1 MNTNDENTGYSSDEG
16 CELTRT
22 TSVYVPPKESEA
34 PKVSG
39 TQGASGTQGVS
50 EAQGASGTQ
59 GVSEAQGVSGTQGVS
74 EAQRVSEPTGIERD
88 FVNSVKKN
96 LQSNMDSANSAAV
109 DVWATQGTSGLLNHI
124 MTDDNGNQISY
135 AESRARYG

>member
-39 TQGASGTQGVS
+39 TQGA
-50 EAQGASGTQ
+50 
-59 GVSEAQGVSGTQGVS
+59 SGTQGVS

>member
-39 TQGASGTQGVS
+39 T
-50 EAQGASGTQ
+50 QGASGTQ

>member
-50 EAQGASGTQ
+50 EAQG
-59 GVSEAQGVSGTQGVS
+59 VSGTQGVS

-88 FVNSVKKN
+88 FVNSVNKN